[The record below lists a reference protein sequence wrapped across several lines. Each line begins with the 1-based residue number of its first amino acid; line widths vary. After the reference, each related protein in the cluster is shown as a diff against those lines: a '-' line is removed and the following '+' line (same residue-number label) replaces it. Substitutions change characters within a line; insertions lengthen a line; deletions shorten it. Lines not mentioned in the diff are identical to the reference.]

1 MLTLFS
7 FLSVIFLSFIL
18 LLAHLF
24 SKAWQCFSNYSCF
37 GKVGNSSTR
46 LSYIFSVVLVSNN
59 LLYFT
64 LLCLCL
70 LFYNLFACL
79 LLHGKMPLAENQTLA
94 NCVNPTLH
102 ICVPEFSWSLAT
114 LLHLDLWSYCFS
126 MIYCSTGTLISFSH
140 TILHYGFCVSQDF
153 YSVYNWS
160 WDTCIVVV
168 LSCLFS
174 CHISK
179 HIQHLLLI
187 FSLVY
192 TSYLYIRTVYFFLP
206 YIEIEVGS
214 SFFCYFLSFFWL
226 K

>member
-1 MLTLFS
+1 MLTFFS

-18 LLAHLF
+18 LLAHLS

-37 GKVGNSSTR
+37 RKVGNSSTR
-46 LSYIFSVVLVSNN
+46 LSYIFSVVLVNNN
-59 LLYFT
+59 LLYST

-70 LFYNLFACL
+70 LFYSLFACL

-153 YSVYNWS
+153 LHCVELKLAQMPSSY
-160 WDTCIVVV
+160 IVI
-168 LSCLFS
+168 SLFMPYVQA
-174 CHISK
+174 IPTFK
-179 HIQHLLLI
+179 LLI

-192 TSYLYIRTVYFFLP
+192 TSYLLGQFF
-206 YIEIEVGS
+206 
-214 SFFCYFLSFFWL
+214 FF
-226 K
+226 

>member
-1 MLTLFS
+1 
-7 FLSVIFLSFIL
+7 
-18 LLAHLF
+18 
-24 SKAWQCFSNYSCF
+24 
-37 GKVGNSSTR
+37 
-46 LSYIFSVVLVSNN
+46 
-59 LLYFT
+59 
-64 LLCLCL
+64 
-70 LFYNLFACL
+70 
-79 LLHGKMPLAENQTLA
+79 MPLAENQTLA

-140 TILHYGFCVSQDF
+140 TILHYDFCVSQDF

-192 TSYLYIRTVYFFLP
+192 TSYLIYIRTVYFFLP

-214 SFFCYFLSFFWL
+214 SFFVTFFPFFDWNSTFLQKKACISLCNQVVDFAALLRPLRPWWSSTNLMRWPSSWTRKFI
-226 K
+226 